1 MGLDLKKEINSK
13 IRILYS
19 TINNKEK
26 IANYSNNNTISQK
39 DKISTLIKDK
49 NNYIKAQKLQN
60 IKQYFL

>member
-49 NNYIKAQKLQN
+49 NNYIKA
-60 IKQYFL
+60 